1 LSLFIYFPLLKTLS
15 VLHRRQK
22 MGALQN
28 YVLRRAPKIFVAGS
42 FDAYKW
48 RFPVYPSSRPQAI
61 RLLGEGAVGFA
72 D

>member
-1 LSLFIYFPLLKTLS
+1 
-15 VLHRRQK
+15 